1 MDRRT
6 AHAALVAASAIL
18 AATALAAATFLAPA
32 AVAGEAE
39 DGWTRYRGPNGQ
51 GVGKAEGLPVTW
63 TDGDYLWKVELKG
76 GGHSSPVV
84 WGDRVFITSAD
95 QKTATRHIECFK
107 ASDGSHLWTKT
118 YAGTPCKQNSL
129 NAYAA
134 PTPAL
139 DARRLYLTWATP
151 QQFIVVAV
159 THDGKEAW
167 RRDLGPWQSQHGY
180 CGSPVVF
187 EDMVI
192 LANDQLGP
200 SSTVALDAATGAVR
214 WQTKR
219 ESGKAAYSVPCIF
232 RPPSGPPQLIL
243 TSTANGM
250 TGLDPATGRVLWE
263 VRDAMPERVVSCP
276 VIADGLV
283 FGTCG
288 TGGKGRHV
296 IAVRVPA
303 DGQAKAE
310 VAWTVTDDAPYVPAG
325 VVKDGL
331 AFLWTENGA
340 VSCIRTATGERVWSE
355 RLGGKFYASPI
366 LVGDRLYMVSTKGE
380 VIILRAGEAFERLG
394 QADLGEKSQATPAV
408 AGGRM
413 FLRTWSHLMALGAK

>member
-6 AHAALVAASAIL
+6 APAALVGVMVIM
-18 AATALAAATFLAPA
+18 AAATLLAAGAPA
-32 AVAGEAE
+32 AEAE

-51 GVGKAEGLPVTW
+51 GVGKAEGLPVSW
-63 TDGDYLWKVELKG
+63 TDADYLWKVELKG

-84 WGDRVFITSAD
+84 WGGRVFITSAD
-95 QKTATRHIECFK
+95 QKTATRHIACFK
-107 ASDGSHLWTKT
+107 ASDGTPLWTKS
-118 YAGTPCKQNSL
+118 YAGTPCKQNRL

-134 PTPAL
+134 PTLAL
-139 DARRLYLTWATP
+139 DAQRLVLTWATP

-167 RRDLGPWQSQHGY
+167 RRDLGPWRSQHGY
-180 CGSPVVF
+180 CGSPIMHG
-187 EDMVI
+187 DMVI

-200 SSTVALDAATGAVR
+200 SSVIALDAATGSTR

-232 RPPSGPPQLIL
+232 RPPGGPPQLIL
-243 TSTANGM
+243 TSFSSGM
-250 TGLDPATGRVLWE
+250 TGLDPATGRLLWE
-263 VRDAMPERVVSCP
+263 VRDAFPERVVSSP

-283 FGTCG
+283 LGTCG
-288 TGGKGRHV
+288 TGGRGRHI

-303 DGQAKAE
+303 DAKTKPE
-310 VAWTVTDDAPYVPAG
+310 VAWTVTDDAPYVPTG
-325 VVKDGL
+325 VVKEGL
-331 AFLWTENGA
+331 LFVWTENGVVLCLRA
-340 VSCIRTATGERVWSE
+340 ATGKRVWRE

-366 LVGDRLYMVSTKGE
+366 RVGDRLYMVSTKGE
-380 VIILRAGEAFERLG
+380 VIVLRAGETFERLG
-394 QADLGEKSQATPAV
+394 QADLGEAGQATPAV

-413 FLRTWSHLMALGAK
+413 FLRTWSHLMALGPKK